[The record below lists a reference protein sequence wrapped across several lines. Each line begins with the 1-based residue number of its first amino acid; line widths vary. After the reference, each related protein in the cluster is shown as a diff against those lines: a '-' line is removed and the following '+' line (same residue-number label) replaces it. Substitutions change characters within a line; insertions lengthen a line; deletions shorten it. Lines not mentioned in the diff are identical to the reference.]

1 MSDAYECLLGVRQGD
16 RVSPF
21 IFSMFLNDIEDIFI
35 DNGLSAIN
43 VDMFKLFLILHA
55 DDIVIFAN
63 SKEELQ
69 LSLNGLY
76 EYCQR
81 WKRMVNINKTK
92 VIVFR
97 NSGRLTALTNLYY
110 NNGELEI
117 DGKFTYL
124 GIVFSTEQ
132 NRTER

>member
-1 MSDAYECLLGVRQGD
+1 
-16 RVSPF
+16 
-21 IFSMFLNDIEDIFI
+21 
-35 DNGLSAIN
+35 
-43 VDMFKLFLILHA
+43 MFKLFLILHA

-97 NSGRLTALTNLYY
+97 NCGKLTALTKL
-110 NNGELEI
+110 
-117 DGKFTYL
+117 
-124 GIVFSTEQ
+124 
-132 NRTER
+132 